1 MLSLL
6 WLLIIGLIIGAIGRF
21 VVPGR
26 DPMPW
31 WLTLLIGVVG
41 AIVGGLFFGG
51 VLKYVLAVGIAAIL
65 VVVVGKLQSRRG
77 HSRA

>member
-6 WLLIIGLIIGAIGRF
+6 WLLIIGLVIGAIGRF

-31 WLTLLIGVVG
+31 WLTLVIGVVG
-41 AIVGGLFFGG
+41 AIVGGIFFGG
-51 VLKYVLAVGIAAIL
+51 FLKYVLAVVIAAIL
-65 VVVVGKLQSRRG
+65 VVVVGKLQDRR